1 MPPAPVSPAPI
12 LPAPRSS
19 HVDRYHGQAVP
30 DPFRPLEDADAPETV
45 AWVESQNVRSAAFLQ
60 EGETYERLKAR
71 LTALYDYPRYGAPR
85 RHGPRYLFSRNDGLQ
100 GQAVLYRQE
109 SLEGAALGGD
119 AAVVLDPNGLSDDGT
134 VALTCQSYSHD
145 GQLLAYG
152 TSRNGSDR
160 QEIRIRAVVSGAEQP
175 ETIRH
180 CKFASVA
187 WHPDGSGFY
196 YDRFPAPGSV
206 PVEDENNFSR
216 VYWHGI
222 GTQQGADSLVYEQ
235 PDAKEL
241 GFSPWITEDAAYL
254 VLYVTHGTDP
264 RNGLLYR
271 PLAGGTA
278 FQSLAEVGEANFDPI
293 DIVGETL
300 YLRTDLG
307 APRGRIVAV
316 DLAAPARDG
325 WREIVPEGDDVI
337 ETAIL
342 AGDRLVVLSMRDAHH
357 RVDLYT
363 PEGAAAG
370 GIALPTLGA
379 VGDLS
384 GRREDPD
391 LFLSFTS
398 FLYPTTIFR
407 YTFVARTLT
416 PIQRPAV
423 DFDPSDYRT
432 SQVFARSKDGTRVP
446 IFLTHRR
453 DVALDGTNPTILYGY
468 GGFNVSLTPSFSVS
482 RLLWLE
488 QGGVLAVANLR
499 GGGEYGEEWHRAGM
513 LERKQN
519 VFDDFIACAEWLIAA
534 RYTSSE
540 RLASN
545 GGSNGGLLVAAC
557 MIQRPEL
564 FGAVVCQVPVTD
576 MLRYQRFT
584 IGRYWVPE
592 YGSADADP
600 QQFATLYAYSPLHNI
615 RADVSYPPT
624 LITSADT
631 DDRVVP
637 AHAKKFAAAL
647 QSAYQGPNPILL
659 RIDTKAGHGMG
670 KPTAKLIEEQAA
682 IYTFLLKTFGVAP
695 R

>member
-1 MPPAPVSPAPI
+1 MPPMPI
-12 LPAPRSS
+12 PPAPRSS
-19 HVDRYHGQAVP
+19 HVDSYHGLAVP
-30 DPFRPLEDADAPETV
+30 DPFRPLEDPDAPETV
-45 AWVESQNVRSAAFLQ
+45 AWVEAQNARTASFLQ
-60 EGETYERLKAR
+60 DGETYERLKAR
-71 LTALYDYPRYGAPR
+71 LTALYNYPRYSAPS

-100 GQAVLYRQE
+100 AQAVLYRQE
-109 SLEGAALGGD
+109 SLDGVVLGED
-119 AAVVLDPNGLSDDGT
+119 ATVVLDPNTLSDDGT
-134 VALTCQSYSHD
+134 VALTRQSYSHD
-145 GQLLAYG
+145 GVLLAYG
-152 TSRNGSDR
+152 TSRDGSDR
-160 QEIRIRAVVSGAEQP
+160 QEIRIRTVVSGDEQP

-180 CKFASVA
+180 CKFASIA
-187 WHPDGSGFY
+187 WRPDGSGFY

-206 PVEDENNFSR
+206 PAEDENNYSR
-216 VYWHGI
+216 VYLHTI
-222 GTQQGADSLVYEQ
+222 GTVQEADSLVYEL
-235 PDAKEL
+235 PERKEW
-241 GFSPWITEDAAYL
+241 GFSPWIADDAAYL

-278 FQSLAEVGEANFDPI
+278 FQSLAQVGEANFNPI
-293 DIVGETL
+293 EIVGETL

-325 WREIVPEGDDVI
+325 WREIVPESDDVI

-342 AGDRLVVLSMRDAHH
+342 AGDQLVVLSMRDAHH
-357 RVDLYT
+357 RIDLYT
-363 PEGAAAG
+363 LEGAAMG
-370 GIALPTLGA
+370 EIALPTLGS
-379 VGDLS
+379 VGELS

-407 YTFVARTLT
+407 YIFAARTLT

-423 DFDPSDYRT
+423 DFDAGDYQT
-432 SQVFARSKDGTRVP
+432 SQVFAPSKDGTRVP
-446 IFLTHRR
+446 IFLTHKRGM
-453 DVALDGTNPTILYGY
+453 ALDGTNPTILYGY

-488 QGGVLAVANLR
+488 QGGILAVANLR

-519 VFDDFIACAEWLIAA
+519 VFDDFIACAEWLTAA
-534 RYTSSE
+534 RYTSAE

-557 MIQRPEL
+557 MTQRPEL

-592 YGSADADP
+592 YGTAEADP
-600 QQFATLYAYSPLHNI
+600 QQFATLFAYSPLHNI
-615 RADVSYPPT
+615 YAGAPYPPT

-647 QSAYQGPNPILL
+647 QDAYQGPNPILL
-659 RIDTKAGHGMG
+659 RVDTQAGHGMG

-682 IYTFLLKTFGVAP
+682 IYTFLLKAFGIE
-695 R
+695 RR